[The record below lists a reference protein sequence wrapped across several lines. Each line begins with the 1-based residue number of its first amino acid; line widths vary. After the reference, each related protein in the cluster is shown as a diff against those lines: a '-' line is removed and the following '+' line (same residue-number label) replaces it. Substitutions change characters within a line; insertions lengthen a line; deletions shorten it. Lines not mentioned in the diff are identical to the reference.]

1 MKIILSRKGF
11 DSSAGKQAN
20 PMMPDGTLLSL
31 PIPEEEDADMY
42 SLLQWKGIS
51 YYDIIRSLNPKTH
64 LLPYSK
70 CHLDPD
76 LRSDVKERQDGWRP
90 AFGQMRASLSHL
102 RNQEVSIGD
111 IFLFF
116 GWFRDTEIKDGKLR
130 YKKGG
135 LDAHI
140 IYGYMQIGKIIERKE
155 DAPKWLKEHP
165 HFLYDQSW
173 SINRNAIF
181 LPSEVLSIQPS
192 MNGCGILDY
201 RRDRVLTKDGYS
213 RQYWDLPQF
222 FKEVNISYNAK
233 SWQQDIFKSAGR
245 GQEFVMEATPDILNW
260 VEQIIL

>member
-20 PMMPDGTLLSL
+20 PIMPDGTLLSM

-42 SLLQWKGIS
+42 SLLHWNGMS
-51 YYDIIRSLNPKTH
+51 YYDIIHSLNPKTH
-64 LLPYSK
+64 LLPDSK

-76 LRSDVKERQDGWRP
+76 LRRDVKERHDSWKP
-90 AFGQMRASLSHL
+90 AFGQMSTSLSHL
-102 RNQEVSIGD
+102 RNQAVSTGD

-116 GWFRDTEIKDGKLR
+116 GWFRETEIKGGNLK

-155 DAPKWLKEHP
+155 DTPKWLKEHP
-165 HFLYDQSW
+165 HFSYNQSW
-173 SINRNAIF
+173 NINKNAIF
-181 LPSEVLSIQPS
+181 LPTEKLSILPFMS
-192 MNGCGILDY
+192 GSGTLNY
-201 RRDRVLTKDGYS
+201 RRNRVLTKNGFS
-213 RQYWDLPQF
+213 RRYWDLPLF
-222 FKEVNISYNAK
+222 FKEVNISYNVK

-245 GQEFVMEATPDILNW
+245 GQEFVMEATPDIINW
-260 VEQIIL
+260 VKQIIL